1 MKMKS
6 PSFNIKAVGST
17 AAWSCAAWFYA
28 AAKAQDMSLP
38 EAVKSEFKFTP
49 THLQASDKN
58 HALDL
63 NLRMGNW
70 PHTGWVG
77 AYGDRQG
84 YRQMRVGYEYRVEL
98 KGARMTW
105 SPQFA
110 QGGYLSASVS
120 AEIGGD
126 TFAIIGIDRNNL
138 KDYYNLSF
146 DPGNAT
152 VLGLGSRAI
161 DKTDLLLF
169 QVRDYRL
176 NNHQQVTHAVMRW
189 RLAAKERVT
198 VDVSY
203 KSGLGSAGNPVRGTG
218 IAIGYDYGDYFVK
231 LIHDP
236 QVNFSSMNQ
245 IRFALGSR
253 F

>member
-1 MKMKS
+1 MKLF
-6 PSFNIKAVGST
+6 PSSIKAISLTVSLIYV
-17 AAWSCAAWFYA
+17 AAQ
-28 AAKAQDMSLP
+28 AQDMQLA
-38 EAVKSEFKFTP
+38 EAAERDFKFTP
-49 THLQASDKN
+49 THLQASDGN

-63 NLRMGNW
+63 NLRMSTG

-77 AYGDRQG
+77 AYADRQG
-84 YRQMRVGYEYRVEL
+84 YRQVRVGYEHHIEL
-98 KGARMTW
+98 KGVRIAW

-110 QGGYLSASVS
+110 QGGYLSVS
-120 AEIGGD
+120 AIAEIGGD
-126 TFAIIGIDRNNL
+126 TFAIIGADRNNL

-161 DKTDLLLF
+161 DKTDLSLF
-169 QVRDYRL
+169 QIRDYRL
-176 NNHQQVTHAVMRW
+176 GNHQQVTHAVMRW
-189 RLAAKERVT
+189 RLAVKERVIF
-198 VDVSY
+198 DVSY
-203 KSGLGSAGNPVRGTG
+203 KSGLGSAGNAVRGTG
-218 IAIGYDYGDYFVK
+218 VAIGYDYGDYFVK

-245 IRFALGSR
+245 MRFALGSR